1 MAHWSEFKYDS
12 LAIPVN
18 DKYDAW
24 EITIADWRAEAVRC
38 GLDPYRVEE
47 MVRSIASALL
57 SLDYDTLPC
66 GTPAAHEISDYV
78 RECCR
83 DLLPSLGL

>member
-1 MAHWSEFKYDS
+1 
-12 LAIPVN
+12 
-18 DKYDAW
+18 
-24 EITIADWRAEAVRC
+24 
-38 GLDPYRVEE
+38 
-47 MVRSIASALL
+47 MVRDVAFSLL
-57 SLDYDTLPC
+57 DLDYDTLPC